1 MAKHIQQNPLQL
13 NPQTPNPNPILL
25 STRISKRVLPK
36 KKKKR
41 KEKSNVF
48 LENLLIKNFKKVLIS
63 L

>member
-36 KKKKR
+36 KKR